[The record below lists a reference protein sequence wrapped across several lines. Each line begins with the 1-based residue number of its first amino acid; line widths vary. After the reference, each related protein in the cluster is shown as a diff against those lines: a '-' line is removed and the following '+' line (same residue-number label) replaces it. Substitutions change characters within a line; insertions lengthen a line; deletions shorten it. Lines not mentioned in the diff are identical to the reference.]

1 MVGSYVWF
9 WTRGY
14 AASAPVEALTGYGRR
29 VATFTSHGRAWLS
42 WLVRLL
48 LILPVVAGAAVPGED
63 YPARPIRLLTAG
75 TGGGSD
81 TTARVIADGLGAR
94 LGQPVV
100 VDSRTGGAIIADLGA
115 KAAPDGYTVI
125 VYSAALW
132 LLPLMQEKPSYD
144 AFKVFAP
151 VTLIGSSPMVLV
163 VNPAVPAKSVQ
174 ELIALAKAKP
184 GQLNY
189 ASGPVGATP
198 HIAGELFKMMASI
211 DIVLVPYRSIGAAIT
226 DVLGGRVQVM
236 FPSASTAMPHIKA
249 GKLRGLGVASL
260 RPSLLAPGLVP
271 ISDSGLPGFEAVA
284 TFGMF
289 TPARTPSA
297 IIRRLNEE
305 TVRAVTSPGLREKL
319 LGAGIEVV
327 ASSPEGLMKQMRSDL
342 VVIGKVIR
350 AAKIRLD

>member
-1 MVGSYVWF
+1 MRSAVSLSGLA
-9 WTRGY
+9 GI
-14 AASAPVEALTGYGRR
+14 AAMLLSATTLA
-29 VATFTSHGRAWLS
+29 
-42 WLVRLL
+42 
-48 LILPVVAGAAVPGED
+48 AGASD
-63 YPARPIRLLTAG
+63 YPAKPIRLLTAG

-115 KAAPDGYTVI
+115 KSAPDGYTVI

-198 HIAGELFKMMASI
+198 HIAGELFKMM
-211 DIVLVPYRSIGAAIT
+211 
-226 DVLGGRVQVM
+226 
-236 FPSASTAMPHIKA
+236 
-249 GKLRGLGVASL
+249 
-260 RPSLLAPGLVP
+260 
-271 ISDSGLPGFEAVA
+271 
-284 TFGMF
+284 
-289 TPARTPSA
+289 
-297 IIRRLNEE
+297 
-305 TVRAVTSPGLREKL
+305 
-319 LGAGIEVV
+319 
-327 ASSPEGLMKQMRSDL
+327 
-342 VVIGKVIR
+342 
-350 AAKIRLD
+350 

>member
-1 MVGSYVWF
+1 MGI
-9 WTRGY
+9 WTSRLCALVPAL
-14 AASAPVEALTGYGRR
+14 AAAAAAAAAPDPY
-29 VATFTSHGRAWLS
+29 
-42 WLVRLL
+42 
-48 LILPVVAGAAVPGED
+48 PV
-63 YPARPIRLLTAG
+63 RPIRLLTAG

-81 TTARVIADGLGAR
+81 TTARVIADGLAAR
-94 LGQPVV
+94 LGEPVV
-100 VDSRTGGAIIADLGA
+100 VDSRTGGAVIADLGA
-115 KAAPDGYTVI
+115 KAAADGYTVI

-144 AFKVFAP
+144 AFTAFAP

-184 GQLNY
+184 RELNY

-198 HIAGELFKMMASI
+198 HIAGELFKLMANV
-211 DIVLVPYRSIGAAIT
+211 DIVLVPYRNIGAAIT
-226 DVLGGRVQVM
+226 DVLGGRIQVM

-260 RPSLLAPGLVP
+260 TPSPLAPGLVP
-271 ISDSGLPGFEAVA
+271 IAESGLPGFEAVA

-297 IIRRLNEE
+297 IIHRLNEE
-305 TVRAVTSPGLREKL
+305 TVRVVTSAALREKL
-319 LGAGIEVV
+319 LGAGIDVV
-327 ASSPEGLMKQMRSDL
+327 ASPPEGLMKQMKTDL
-342 VVIGKVIR
+342 VVIGRVIR